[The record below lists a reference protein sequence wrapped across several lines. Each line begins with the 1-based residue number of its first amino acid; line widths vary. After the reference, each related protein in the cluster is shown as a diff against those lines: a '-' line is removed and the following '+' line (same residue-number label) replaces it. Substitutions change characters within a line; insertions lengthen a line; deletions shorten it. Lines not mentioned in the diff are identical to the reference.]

1 MSVKKNTTKIFSKA
15 KKKIKKIKM
24 KSDRKKMIE
33 GGIVKT
39 VHYRNYLIWHK

>member
-1 MSVKKNTTKIFSKA
+1 MSVKKTQQKFLA
-15 KKKIKKIKM
+15 KQKKIKKIKM